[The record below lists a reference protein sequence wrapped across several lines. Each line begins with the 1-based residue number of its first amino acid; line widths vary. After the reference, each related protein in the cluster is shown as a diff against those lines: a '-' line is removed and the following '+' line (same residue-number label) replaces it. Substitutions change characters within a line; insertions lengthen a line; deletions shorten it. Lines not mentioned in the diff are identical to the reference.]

1 MLELYHGEPSANSMK
16 PMLLLKEKGIDFV
29 SHYLDLGKFDQH
41 QPDFVKVNPNGQVPV
56 LVHDGTVITESTVIN
71 EYLEDVFPRPAF
83 RPRHPA
89 ERARMRIWSKFVDEY
104 FCPSLSILGWQA
116 IIPTFVKDLTPAEL
130 EAKIAKIPLKEQQ
143 DKWRTAA
150 KSFSTEV
157 LTESRR
163 KLHTSIDRME
173 AALQS
178 ARWLAGES
186 YSLADINTYSMVAA
200 MPRLMPDIVNAMDTP
215 RIVAWLDVM
224 SARPAVKAALGMSR
238 RPLAGSVPAPGR
250 APQG

>member
-41 QPDFVKVNPNGQVPV
+41 KPEFVKVNANGQVPV
-56 LVHDGTVITESTVIN
+56 LVHDGAIITESTVIN
-71 EYLEDVFPRPAF
+71 EYLEDVFPEPPLRPKDAV
-83 RPRHPA
+83 A
-89 ERARMRIWSKFVDEY
+89 RARMRIWSKFVDEY
-104 FCPSLSILGWQA
+104 FCPALSILGWQA
-116 IIPTFVKDLTPAEL
+116 IIPGFVKDLTPEQL
-130 EAKIAKIPLKEQQ
+130 EEKISKIPLKEQQ

-163 KLHTSIDRME
+163 KVRTSIDKME
-173 AALQS
+173 AALQAS
-178 ARWLAGES
+178 RWLAGEN

-200 MPRLMPDIVNAMDTP
+200 MPRLMPDIVNPKDTP

-224 SARPAVKAALGMSR
+224 NARPAVKAALGMSR
-238 RPLAGSVPAPGR
+238 RPLPA
-250 APQG
+250 QT